1 MRESHAKCVRLGSP
15 ALGFYI
21 MVAKF
26 YGVRLERK
34 PEFLKWTPPPTHTH
48 TLSRNTRNPN
58 LYKLQPTTSVLIGLI
73 SLKIN
78 YLNLS
83 ASQAQLKIGWNLYY
97 LFTIQNRAFQNL
109 CPFIAWKYRLK
120 HDSDK
125 YVCKNFHTNFK
136 EKKIK
141 IKTFRKILFKNW

>member
-1 MRESHAKCVRLGSP
+1 MCETWQPCSWLLYHGGQVLWGEAWEEAWV
-15 ALGFYI
+15 
-21 MVAKF
+21 
-26 YGVRLERK
+26 
-34 PEFLKWTPPPTHTH
+34 LKVNPP

-83 ASQAQLKIGWNLYY
+83 AFQAQLKIGWNLYY